1 MAFFTGRNAEGAWN
15 VAMVLSGQVAHQRLT
30 RRLAAIA
37 RWALALVFVLVALT
51 TIVTALMTLP
61 AVLIDQVSQ
70 IVDLDE
76 LAWGRAGAI
85 ALGLLL
91 LLVARAL
98 ARGKRQAWLLSLA
111 MLAISLVG
119 AMVEHAHIRSLILIL
134 AALTA
139 LLALGPAFTRRSD
152 RVSSMRGYVALA
164 LGGWL
169 TWTHAFLY
177 HALKVG
183 HLTIQLSPWA
193 ILVPLRLLTYAL
205 LAVGLWQLLRPVL
218 QERADARGEHER
230 AAEVVRR
237 HGLLS
242 TAYFALGEDKH
253 YVWSDSGQTLLP
265 YRVVGGVALAL
276 SDPIGPE
283 EEHTRT
289 LAKFI
294 AYCRR
299 QDWAF
304 GVYQA
309 SPTAYRLGRAQG
321 LRGFKIGEDALIDL
335 RNFKMEGKAGA
346 AVRHSVARARRGGLT
361 ALLFHGQR
369 LPDDILAGM
378 QRVSTIWLRQREING
393 QFGFSMGRFPA
404 DWSPELLTAVAIDA
418 CGSVQAFVTWTP
430 IYAANGWSL
439 DLIRRDTE
447 AVPGAMELLIAE
459 SFAWAQAR
467 GCARMSLGLLPLAGL
482 DAETRAL
489 EGASATP
496 EALIER
502 GASYL
507 HQRGVLLSS
516 YASLRHFKEKF
527 HPDWEARYL
536 LLGEASATPHV
547 LLALAQ
553 VMGGGWRVVAQETW
567 EKLRT
572 GSR

>member
-1 MAFFTGRNAEGAWN
+1 M
-15 VAMVLSGQVAHQRLT
+15 
-30 RRLAAIA
+30 
-37 RWALALVFVLVALT
+37 
-51 TIVTALMTLP
+51 
-61 AVLIDQVSQ
+61 
-70 IVDLDE
+70 
-76 LAWGRAGAI
+76 
-85 ALGLLL
+85 GLLL

-119 AMVEHAHIRSLILIL
+119 ALAEHAHPRSLMLVL
-134 AALTA
+134 ASLTA

-193 ILVPLRLLTYAL
+193 ILVPLRILTYTL

-218 QERADARGEHER
+218 REHADARGEREQ
-230 AAEVVRR
+230 AAAVVRR

-242 TAYFALGEDKH
+242 TAYFALGEDKR
-253 YVWSDSGQTLLP
+253 YIWSDSAQTLLP

-276 SDPIGPE
+276 SDPIGPA
-283 EEHTRT
+283 EEHART

-294 AYCRR
+294 TYCRR

-321 LRGFKIGEDALIDL
+321 LRGFKIGEDALVDL
-335 RNFKMEGKAGA
+335 RRFTQAGKAGA
-346 AVRHSVARARRGGLT
+346 AVRHSVARARRGGLRAT
-361 ALLFHGQR
+361 VFHGQR
-369 LPDDILAGM
+369 LPDDIAVGV
-378 QRVSTIWLRQREING
+378 QRVSTAWLRQREING
-393 QFGFSMGRFPA
+393 QFGFSMGRYPA
-404 DWSPELLTAVAIDA
+404 DWSPEIMTAVAMDA
-418 CGSVQAFVTWTP
+418 DGAVQAFVTWTP
-430 IYAANGWSL
+430 LYAANGWSL
-439 DLIRRDTE
+439 DLIRRDAE

-467 GCARMSLGLLPLAGL
+467 GCERMSLGLLPLAGL
-482 DAETRAL
+482 DTETRAL
-489 EGASATP
+489 EDAPAAP
-496 EALIER
+496 EALLER

-516 YASLRHFKEKF
+516 YASLRHFKGKF
-527 HPDWEARYL
+527 HPTWEARYL
-536 LLGEASATPHV
+536 LLGEASATPQV

-553 VMGGGWRVVAQETW
+553 VMGGGWRVVAQEAW
-567 EKLRT
+567 EKLRAN
-572 GSR
+572 SR

>member
-1 MAFFTGRNAEGAWN
+1 
-15 VAMVLSGQVAHQRLT
+15 MVLSGSMASQGIAK
-30 RRLAAIA
+30 RLAPIA
-37 RWALALVFVLVALT
+37 RWALALVFILVALAN
-51 TIVTALMTLP
+51 IATALITLP
-61 AVLIDQVSQ
+61 AIPMEQVSQ
-70 IVDLDE
+70 VVDLDE
-76 LAWGRAGAI
+76 FAWGRAGTI

-111 MLAISLVG
+111 MLGISLVG
-119 AMVEHAHIRSLILIL
+119 TLAEHAHVRALVIIAVSLV
-134 AALTA
+134 A

-152 RVSSMRGYVALA
+152 RVSSMRGYIALA

-169 TWTHAFLY
+169 TWAHVFLY
-177 HALKVG
+177 HAIKVG
-183 HLTIQLSPWA
+183 RVTLQLPPWM
-193 ILVPLRLLTYAL
+193 ILFPLRMLSYAI

-218 QERADARGEHER
+218 RERAGVRGERER

-237 HGLLS
+237 HGQLS
-242 TAYFALGEDKH
+242 TAYFALGEDKR
-253 YVWSDSGQTLLP
+253 YVWSDSGRTLLP

-276 SDPIGPE
+276 SDPIGPA
-283 EEHTRT
+283 EEHPQT

-304 GVYQA
+304 GIYQA
-309 SPTAYRLGRAQG
+309 SPTAYQLGRSQG
-321 LRGFKIGEDALIDL
+321 LRGFKIGEDSLVDL
-335 RNFKMEGKAGA
+335 RCFTLAGKAGA

-361 ALLFHGQR
+361 VRLFHGER
-369 LPDDILAGM
+369 LPDDLVAGM
-378 QRVSTIWLRQREING
+378 ERVSATWLRQREISG

-404 DWSPELLTAVAIDA
+404 DWSPEMLTAVAVDPNGA
-418 CGSVQAFVTWTP
+418 VQAFVTWTP
-430 IYAANGWSL
+430 LYAAQGWSL
-439 DLIRRDTE
+439 DLIRRD
-447 AVPGAMELLIAE
+447 ADAIPGAMELLIAE
-459 SFAWAQAR
+459 SFAWAIAR
-467 GCARMSLGLLPLAGL
+467 GCERMSLGLLPLAGL

-502 GASYL
+502 SASYL

-527 HPDWEARYL
+527 HPAWEARYL
-536 LLGEASATPHV
+536 LLGEASATPQV

-553 VMGGGWRVVAQETW
+553 VMGGGWRVVAQEAW
-567 EKLRT
+567 EKLRAS
-572 GSR
+572 SR

>member
-1 MAFFTGRNAEGAWN
+1 MD
-15 VAMVLSGQVAHQRLT
+15 LSGHVAHQMVT
-30 RRLAAIA
+30 RRLAPIA
-37 RWALALVFVLVALT
+37 RWALALLVVLVALT
-51 TIVTALMTLP
+51 NIVTALMALP
-61 AVLIDQVSQ
+61 AIPVNQVSQ

-76 LAWGRAGAI
+76 FAWGRAGAI

-111 MLAISLVG
+111 MLTISLVG
-119 AMVEHAHIRSLILIL
+119 ALAERAHARSLILIVVS
-134 AALTA
+134 LTA

-183 HLTIQLSPWA
+183 HLTIQLPPWA
-193 ILVPLRLLTYAL
+193 ILIPLRLLTYTL
-205 LAVGLWQLLRPVL
+205 LAIGLWQLLRPVL
-218 QERADARGEHER
+218 QERSGARGEHER

-242 TAYFALGEDKH
+242 TAYFALGGDKR
-253 YVWSDSGQTLLP
+253 YIWSDLEQTLLP

-276 SDPIGPE
+276 SDPIGPA
-283 EEHTRT
+283 EEHDRT

-294 AYCRR
+294 SHCRR

-309 SPTAYRLGRAQG
+309 SPTAYRLGRRQG
-321 LRGFKIGEDALIDL
+321 LRGFKIGEDALVDL
-335 RNFKMEGKAGA
+335 RRFTLAGKAGA
-346 AVRHSVARARRGGLT
+346 AVRHSVARAQRGGVMVR
-361 ALLFHGQR
+361 LFHGQR
-369 LPDDILAGM
+369 LPDHILAGM
-378 QRVSTIWLRQREING
+378 QRVSTAWLRQREISG

-404 DWSPELLTAVAIDA
+404 DWAPEMLTAVAVDTNGA
-418 CGSVQAFVTWTP
+418 VQAFVTWTP
-430 IYAANGWSL
+430 LYAANGWSL
-439 DLIRRDTE
+439 DLIRRDAE
-447 AVPGAMELLIAE
+447 AVPGAMELLIVE
-459 SFAWAQAR
+459 SFAWAQER
-467 GCARMSLGLLPLAGL
+467 GCERMSLGLLPLAGL

-489 EGASATP
+489 EDAPAAP

-516 YASLRHFKEKF
+516 YVSLRHFKEKF

-536 LLGEASATPHV
+536 LLGEASATPQV

-553 VMGGGWRVVAQETW
+553 VMGGGWRVVAQEAW
-567 EKLRT
+567 ENLRA
-572 GSR
+572 SNR